1 MFHCAKVYIKLL
13 LFYIQENYGCMQKD
27 VLMDSSM
34 FFSGK
39 TNFTAFEAWGNSV
52 YGAAES
58 YTGSATA
65 RLTDSLCT
73 CMYIKPQKKYTFNLR
88 STKYCPTF
96 G

>member
-27 VLMDSSM
+27 VLMDPSM

-39 TNFTAFEAWGNSV
+39 TNFTAFDM
-52 YGAAES
+52 
-58 YTGSATA
+58 
-65 RLTDSLCT
+65 RLEETPFKELQNRVQVA
-73 CMYIKPQKKYTFNLR
+73 PQQ
-88 STKYCPTF
+88 